1 MTVGSD
7 VKQCLSSIK
16 NVKNS
21 LASVELRT
29 EDENAKQTFQET
41 ISIMEEIM
49 DDLKKR
55 VGRLELEEDQYRGF

>member
-21 LASVELRT
+21 LASLELRT
-29 EDENAKQTFQET
+29 EDEYAKQTFQET
-41 ISIMEEIM
+41 ITIMEEIM